1 MEHMLTEDDKKWID
15 LGGDD
20 LIKQSRKDALINLIE
35 MNGIK
40 FDAGIGKSFISPK
53 NYVRIVRIKE
63 FGEGPLELLER
74 ALNFEAL
81 GGELGGLAGSAIRWS
96 LRGIF
101 KSDRECVL
109 IDQWDAKYEA
119 VINKYTAFSKNQRET
134 SAFWEAQ
141 AMNVLCLAGAI
152 FNREMHHW
160 NSENTKPQ
168 QALLGALGQSDNVGE
183 AQYRKI
189 FYLSIHPIPLIDMER
204 FRSDAAKGVLMGI
217 NDSVAQ
223 RCRSAPAGY
232 GDLHACAQAVSDLR
246 SEAFYGSFGGL
257 LKNELKSLSDM
268 NNEVIKNSSRYH
280 IFAKNFGVDRVKLD
294 TTVVKKAMICCAAY
308 ILTFIKGSLAQS
320 NALKK
325 FKTAN
330 QRAINVWIAAFEA
343 KAQGQE
349 LTLEQLAAD

>member
-1 MEHMLTEDDKKWID
+1 MEHLLTDDDKAWID
-15 LGGDD
+15 QGVDD
-20 LIKQSRKDALINLIE
+20 GIKASRKDALLNLIE

-40 FDAGIGKSFISPK
+40 FDAGIGKSFIPPK
-53 NYVRIVRIKE
+53 NYVKKVYIKE
-63 FGEGPLELLER
+63 MAEGPAQLLEK
-74 ALNFEAL
+74 ALNFDAL
-81 GGELGGLAGSAIRWS
+81 GGEIGGLAGSAIRWA
-96 LRGIF
+96 LRDMF
-101 KSDRECVL
+101 TPERECTI
-109 IDQWDAKYEA
+109 IDAWDPKFEPI
-119 VINKYTAFSKNQRET
+119 INKYTAFSKTQRET

-160 NSENTKPQ
+160 NADNTKPQ
-168 QALLGALGQSDNVGE
+168 QALLGALGQSDVIGE

-189 FYLSIHPIPLIDMER
+189 FYLSIHPVPLIDMEKAR
-204 FRSDAAKGVLMGI
+204 TKAANGSLVGI

-246 SEAFYGSFGGL
+246 SEAFYQVFGNA
-257 LKNELKSLSDM
+257 LKNELKALAGM
-268 NNEVIKNSSRYH
+268 NDEVIKNSSKYH

-294 TTVVKKAMICCAAY
+294 TASVKKAMICCAAY

-330 QRAINVWIAAFEA
+330 QRSINVWIAAFEER
-343 KAQGQE
+343 AQGQV